1 MDELDSKLIICWDG
15 PSF

>member
-1 MDELDSKLIICWDG
+1 MDGLDSKLIICWDG

>member
-15 PSF
+15 PTF